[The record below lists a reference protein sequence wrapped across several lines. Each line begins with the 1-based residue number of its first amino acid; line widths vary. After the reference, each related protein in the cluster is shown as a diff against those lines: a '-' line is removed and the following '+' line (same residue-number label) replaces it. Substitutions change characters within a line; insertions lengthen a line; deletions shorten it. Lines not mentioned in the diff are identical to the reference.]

1 MSSTPGY
8 FLAAA
13 AVLLALVGVSARAT
27 TPFAVVGLTP
37 YLQSSYERMLEGVR
51 YNRLERLDRAVLAYH
66 LAQGTTP
73 STLEEVASR
82 GLVDRNYG
90 KDPWARPYHYALTA
104 TGYLLSAVD
113 DAGKKIASTTI
124 ERALPLEKP

>member
-1 MSSTPGY
+1 VPG
-8 FLAAA
+8 LSPR
-13 AVLLALVGVSARAT
+13 LH
-27 TPFAVVGLTP
+27 
-37 YLQSSYERMLEGVR
+37 SSYARLLEGVR

-66 LAQGTTP
+66 LAQGTTA
-73 STLEEVASR
+73 STLNEVASR
-82 GLVDRNYG
+82 GLVDPSYL

-113 DAGKKIASTTI
+113 DAGKKIPSTTI